1 METVLQLLAVLVL
14 MVVSA
19 SATVWALHAVLHGLI

>member
-1 METVLQLLAVLVL
+1 MNTALQLFSVLVL

-19 SATVWALHAVLHGLI
+19 GATVLALHAVLHGLI